1 MLFVGL
7 NLTAGILNTEGEW
20 QCCRNVSR
28 EELPSLFSAHLYD
41 SFIFPEQAGL
51 SFSAVAWLTYLTCAV
66 VMSWA
71 EICASW
77 KWACIRSNIY
87 AFAKESSWNTHVL
100 QHTFNSIGRR
110 MTASPFLL
118 SPLSILPSPASYCTF
133 VSARRYLAG
142 VSNAVIQSL
151 YWFKLS

>member
-87 AFAKESSWNTHVL
+87 AFAKESSWNANSDMMVL
-100 QHTFNSIGRR
+100 DRPQH
-110 MTASPFLL
+110 
-118 SPLSILPSPASYCTF
+118 YCFAACVVAQQYSSTTF
-133 VSARRYLAG
+133 VSLCFHYWKEKFGAHFK
-142 VSNAVIQSL
+142 NVIFFTF
-151 YWFKLS
+151 FKIA